1 MFEAFHMA
9 LNHVLVPINIG
20 YIFLGS
26 FIGLLFGILPG
37 LGGVIALAL
46 ALPFSFGM
54 EPHAAMLFFSA
65 IMGSIAFGG
74 SVTAILLN
82 TPGTAPNAATCLD
95 GYPMAQQGQGKKA
108 LGISATASGLG
119 AIFGLIVL
127 ILLIPLVRMIV
138 LMFGPPEFFWLI
150 LFGLITVALAAK
162 GSFFK
167 GLTAG
172 GIGILLS
179 LIGFSPVFGVLR
191 FSFGSKFYLWDG
203 VELISLVIGLFA
215 LSEVINYYSKG
226 GTIAPTDTSGGGRVL
241 DGVKEVFRHKRCF
254 FRSSAIGVIVG
265 IIPGVGGTVANFVA
279 YVVAKERSKNPETFG
294 TGNPEGIIAAESS
307 NDAKDGGALL
317 PTVGFGIPG
326 SAECAV
332 LLGAF
337 ILHGLVPGPLLI
349 KNHLDIVF
357 TPLSMSVIS
366 LPSSLCF
373 VLSELMPLGK
383 IFGM

>member
-9 LNHVLVPINIG
+9 LNHVLVPMNIG

-108 LGISATASGLG
+108 LGISATACGLG

-138 LMFGPPEFFWLI
+138 LMFGPPEFFWMI
-150 LFGLITVALAAK
+150 IFGLITVALAAK

-167 GLTAG
+167 GITAG

-226 GTIAPTDTSGGGRVL
+226 GTIAPTDTSRGGRVL

-265 IIPGVGGTVANFVA
+265 IIPGVGGTVA
-279 YVVAKERSKNPETFG
+279 
-294 TGNPEGIIAAESS
+294 
-307 NDAKDGGALL
+307 
-317 PTVGFGIPG
+317 
-326 SAECAV
+326 
-332 LLGAF
+332 
-337 ILHGLVPGPLLI
+337 
-349 KNHLDIVF
+349 
-357 TPLSMSVIS
+357 
-366 LPSSLCF
+366 
-373 VLSELMPLGK
+373 
-383 IFGM
+383 